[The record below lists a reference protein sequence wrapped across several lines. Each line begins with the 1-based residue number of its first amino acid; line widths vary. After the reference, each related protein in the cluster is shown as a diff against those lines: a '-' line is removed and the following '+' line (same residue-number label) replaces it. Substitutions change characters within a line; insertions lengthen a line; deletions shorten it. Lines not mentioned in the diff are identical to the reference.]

1 MSKKD
6 FFHTGLQIGRSQI
19 QSVINGQGPGTIYY
33 VDYRNGADQNDG
45 LSWETAFK
53 KLSAAYAAATSNNN
67 DVILIDGDSTV
78 VETAMITWA
87 KNRIH
92 VFGMNGPSPIF
103 GQGAGA
109 KVELGITIVAT
120 DTATLRV
127 TGVRNTFTGIKF
139 VNSNTLATNLHCV
152 EEAGEYN
159 RYINC
164 EFYKSGLL
172 LTDLTA
178 ELLMNGDSSSF
189 DSCTF
194 GSLVNTRGA
203 SGKECP
209 CVKLDRETVTGKVC
223 RDGVFVDCRFLT
235 KAAHADVC
243 FIYGK
248 NATDVERSLLLV
260 RPIFWNCVLAVA
272 DPANAVNFGAA
283 QTDGDVLMIDPTGIN
298 ISILGG
304 ASLNIYVQGAVP
316 TEATTGKAVEIVT

>member
-1 MSKKD
+1 MNRD
-6 FFHTGLQIGRSQI
+6 FFHTGLQVGRSDI
-19 QSVINGQGPGTIYY
+19 RSMLDGRGPGDIYF
-33 VDYRNGADQNDG
+33 VDYEKGADGNDG
-45 LSWETAFK
+45 LSWAKAFRT
-53 KLSAAYAAATSNNN
+53 LSRAYSAATTNNN
-67 DVILIDGDSTV
+67 DMIFIDGNSTV

-92 VFGMNGPSPIF
+92 VFGENGPLPIY

-109 KVELGITIVAT
+109 KVQLGVTTAAT

-127 TGVRNTFTGIKF
+127 TGVRNTFNGIKF

-159 RYINC
+159 RYTAC
-164 EFYKSGLL
+164 EFYKSALL
-172 LTDLTA
+172 TTDLTA

-189 DSCTF
+189 VSCTF

-203 SGKECP
+203 AGKECP
-209 CVKLDRETVTGKVC
+209 CVKLDRETVAGKVC

-235 KAAHADVC
+235 KAAHVDVC

-260 RPIFWNCVLAVA
+260 RPIFWNCVLAA
-272 DPANAVNFGAA
+272 ATPANGVNFAAA
-283 QTDGDVLMIDPTGIN
+283 QTTGDVLMIDPTSIN
-298 ISILGG
+298 TTLLGG

-316 TEATTGKAVEIVT
+316 TEATTGVSVEIVS